1 MPHNLYAVQLGI
13 CTYYMYDNNLCTGT
27 ARERNLSSRV
37 SADATAA
44 AARNVR
50 LTLHE
55 NYLLLF
61 LHDGRMFWLGELDIG
76 FSAAEAKLRERF
88 ATFDPN
94 RMTALETDPP
104 GARHPVWDREQGRT
118 SASPRSIRLSKRL
131 WRRRGPSRIC

>member
-1 MPHNLYAVQLGI
+1 MPHNLYAVQLSI
-13 CTYYMYDNNLCTGT
+13 CTYSMYDNNLCTGT

-44 AARNVR
+44 ATR

-55 NYLLLF
+55 NYLSALPPRWPHVLA
-61 LHDGRMFWLGELDIG
+61 GELDIG
-76 FSAAEAKLRERF
+76 FSVAEAKLRERF

-131 WRRRGPSRIC
+131 RRRRGPFRIR